1 MEDQARLEQKSL
13 EIIEQARAVFVVSN
27 NDLLAAG
34 EHLKGIKL
42 YQKEVGLVLDPIVS
56 ATNKA
61 HKEACSQRTKLLAP
75 SKEAEVLVKGAMT
88 KFTQEEERKR
98 LVEEKRLQAEA
109 KKKAEEEILTTA
121 EEAEARGDD
130 MATDFALSEEVDT
143 SHIKVESK
151 VEKVAGVVVTKIWK
165 WRIKD
170 KSLIPKEFW
179 ILDEKRIGQR
189 VRADKEKSEIA
200 GIEVF
205 SEDNIR
211 A

>member
-1 MEDQARLEQKSL
+1 MEDQVRVEQKSL
-13 EIIEQARAVFVVSN
+13 EVIDQAKAVFVVSN
-27 NDLLAAG
+27 EDLQSAG
-34 EHLKGIKL
+34 EFLKNIKGL
-42 YQKEVGLVLDPIVS
+42 QKEINAVFDPIIKT
-56 ATNKA
+56 AHIA
-61 HKEACSQRTKLLAP
+61 HKEAKSQKTKVEAP
-75 SKEAEVLVKGAMT
+75 LKEAEALVKGAMT

-98 LVEEKRLQAEA
+98 LVEEKRLQEEA
-109 KKKAEEEILTTA
+109 KKKAEEEILATA

-189 VRADKEKSEIA
+189 VRADKEKSNIPGVESYA
-200 GIEVF
+200 
-205 SEDNIR
+205 EDNIR